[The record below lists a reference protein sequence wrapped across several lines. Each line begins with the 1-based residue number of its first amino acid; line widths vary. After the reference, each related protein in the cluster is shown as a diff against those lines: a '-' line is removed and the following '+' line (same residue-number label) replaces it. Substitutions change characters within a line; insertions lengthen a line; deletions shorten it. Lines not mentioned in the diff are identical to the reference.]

1 VARDIQDLKLCSCRP
16 SDPERPYY
24 CERFCSSPDCT
35 HALDCTAPGHHTCW
49 DSHLPTLAKLRDAH
63 KPASAFYDA
72 VIKIIT
78 YSEAD
83 DTLQHKLHAEDRQ
96 AQWLNV
102 NLYGYEDIATLQVSN
117 RFREL
122 LDPGKD
128 LNAWS
133 SQRYPSFVSFIGDT
147 GVGKSTLVNAMITVG
162 RYEGLR
168 QARDLTTDHRWS
180 GKTLER
186 IINARNHGPVTRSAN
201 PEHASLPTS
210 SGVHLYSDPTVTK
223 VQYSRAPPGAAE
235 KVPIL
240 FADCEGFRGGTTQTN
255 AEQSRDSSA
264 SWADAVPINSR
275 STSSRAFG
283 RAGMEATYIQ
293 DEMTVSAPD
302 FPAGKEGAELFYAR
316 FLYAFSDVIVFVT
329 NSEQQLQDDMRRLL
343 EWAASAVKKS
353 RHHRPQK
360 TLIVVRNM
368 PRGIHTRKF
377 YDRSYLKDTLL
388 GSLGNVWEHSRMLAE
403 FKRKHDQDCKYLQ
416 SEIHNNDDFVRIFFQ
431 DVEFCYIPLTI
442 RAPATEVFDQYVQL
456 RELVVGATKR
466 AQQVRSASWT
476 RYDVPTMSNL
486 LSRAFDHFSR
496 SSDPFDFYTA
506 ARKDNPTPVSLPGHI
521 ANLLRHMTTSTNGLH
536 SFAKIVAVCL
546 ISYVCRIFNQGVF
559 VPLRAHCRA
568 NAPLSY
574 RTNPDL

>member
-1 VARDIQDLKLCSCRP
+1 MARDIQDLKLCSCQP

-24 CERFCSSPDCT
+24 CERFCSSSECE
-35 HALDCTAPGHHTCW
+35 HALDCTVPGHQTCW
-49 DSHLPTLAKLRDAH
+49 DSHLPNLAKLRKDH
-63 KPASAFYDA
+63 RPASAFYDA

-83 DTLQHKLHAEDRQ
+83 DARQNQLHAQDRQ

-117 RFREL
+117 RFRQL

-128 LNAWS
+128 SNAWS
-133 SQRYPSFVSFIGDT
+133 SEQYPSFVSFIGDT
-147 GVGKSTLVNAMITVG
+147 GVGKSTLVNAMITIS
-162 RYEGLR
+162 RYEALR
-168 QARDLTTDHRWS
+168 QARDLTIDHRWS
-180 GKTLER
+180 GRALER
-186 IINARNHGPVTRSAN
+186 IVNARSHGPVTRSAN

-223 VQYSRAPPGAAE
+223 VQYFQAPLGIAE

-240 FADCEGFRGGTTQTN
+240 FADCEGFRGGTTKTN
-255 AEQSRDSSA
+255 AEQSRESSA
-264 SWADAVPINSR
+264 FRNDAVTINTRPAPSM
-275 STSSRAFG
+275 TFG
-283 RAGMEATYIQ
+283 RGGMETANIQ
-293 DEMTVSAPD
+293 DEMTISAPD

-368 PRGIHTRKF
+368 PRGIHTPKF
-377 YDRSYLKDTLL
+377 YDRSYLKNSLL
-388 GSLGNVWEHSRMLAE
+388 GSLGNVWEHSSMLAN
-403 FKRKHDQDCKYLQ
+403 FKRKHDQDSKYVQ
-416 SEIHNNDDFVRIFFQ
+416 SEIHSNDDFIRIFFQ
-431 DVEFCYIPLTI
+431 DVEFCYIPLNI

-456 RELVVGATKR
+456 RNLVVSATKK
-466 AQQVRSASWT
+466 AQQVRSASWA

-521 ANLLRHMTTSTNGLH
+521 ANLLRHMKTSTNGLD

-546 ISYVCRIFNQGVF
+546 ISYVCRNFNQGLF
-559 VPLRAHCRA
+559 IPL
-568 NAPLSY
+568 
-574 RTNPDL
+574 